1 MDRPIEELN
10 DHELLIEL
18 VKGQKKS
25 NSLKIFLYILGIA
38 VLIACLVGLIILIP
52 RCIQAID
59 DMLVTMEGINKLM
72 IEAEASLEKADT
84 ALQNADSTLKS
95 IDAIDF
101 DSLNQAI
108 RDFAKVIQPLANL
121 FH

>member
-38 VLIACLVGLIILIP
+38 VLIACLVGLVILIP
-52 RCIQAID
+52 KCTQVID